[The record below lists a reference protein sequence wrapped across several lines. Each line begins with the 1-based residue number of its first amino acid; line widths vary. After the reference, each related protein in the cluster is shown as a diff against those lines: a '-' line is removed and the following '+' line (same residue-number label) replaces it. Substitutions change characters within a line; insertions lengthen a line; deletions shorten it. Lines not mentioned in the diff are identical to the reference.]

1 MTEVFGNCLNIVAV
15 IDKQAGVTVSES
27 VNALSA
33 WKSEKWNHLWWW
45 SPSRAWMKSSHSSDE
60 VRGQASDRIKSA
72 TRRSRISSRSDFI
85 HLWWIYS
92 AAGRFHC
99 TSVLPEIIKNAQHKL
114 SIFVFD
120 CVQIISSRTVRTAAK
135 TQKQLSVVFS
145 PNGRGL
151 SSDNRCSSGVSQKFS
166 YSKAENKTKA
176 LHRAELLKKCFWL
189 ISSSFGNA
197 VWYRE

>member
-1 MTEVFGNCLNIVAV
+1 MIDWFSHLGFVFIENVNVDIRGDFSIAMTEVLGNCLNIVAV

-92 AAGRFHC
+92 ATGRFHC
-99 TSVLPEIIKNAQHKL
+99 TTVHRRDKTKMPNRGWAF
-114 SIFVFD
+114 FVFD
-120 CVQIISSRTVRTAAK
+120 QRSKLSLRVLRIPFDIVNNVKYRVIS
-135 TQKQLSVVFS
+135 
-145 PNGRGL
+145 
-151 SSDNRCSSGVSQKFS
+151 
-166 YSKAENKTKA
+166 
-176 LHRAELLKKCFWL
+176 
-189 ISSSFGNA
+189 
-197 VWYRE
+197 